1 METITLTYDPKSKKA
16 LQLLKEL
23 LESGFFSEKGK
34 ENSGVKI
41 SQENKSFIENSRRN
55 ASLLFSDKI

>member
-23 LESGFFSEKGK
+23 LASVFFLKRGR
-34 ENSGVKI
+34 KI
-41 SQENKSFIENSRRN
+41 V
-55 ASLLFSDKI
+55 A